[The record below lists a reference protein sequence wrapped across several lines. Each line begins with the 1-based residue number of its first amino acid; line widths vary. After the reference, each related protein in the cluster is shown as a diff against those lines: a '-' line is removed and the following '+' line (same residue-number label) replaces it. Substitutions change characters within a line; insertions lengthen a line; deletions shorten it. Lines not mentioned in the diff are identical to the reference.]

1 MENQIN
7 FQSSSNCPTFSPNKF
22 KKDLCQICIEKI
34 SKHST
39 ATDEQI
45 RDALNYFVDKVPS
58 LIWSGQGNVF
68 MGGYKSAINI
78 KFIQDNSIR
87 LIINASG
94 NFENIMGPKY
104 LSELSKRRLDNMTRE
119 IRIDWID
126 ATIQKIKTNELM
138 FCMREI
144 NICINEGIDKL

>member
-104 LSELSKRRLDNMTRE
+104 LSELTHV
-119 IRIDWID
+119 
-126 ATIQKIKTNELM
+126 
-138 FCMREI
+138 CMREI
-144 NICINEGIDKL
+144 NICINEGQSVLIHCAQGKSPVKCNRNCLDTH